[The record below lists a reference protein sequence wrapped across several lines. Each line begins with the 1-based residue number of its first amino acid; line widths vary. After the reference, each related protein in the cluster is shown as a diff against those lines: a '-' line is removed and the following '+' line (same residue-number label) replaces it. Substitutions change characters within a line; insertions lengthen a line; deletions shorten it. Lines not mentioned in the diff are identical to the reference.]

1 MKGKEAFPMEKRW
14 EMCGKWIAGV
24 LALVLLCVSV
34 LTVHDM
40 QTAEGVGLYFA
51 LKSGADRRFYDLAA
65 DGLAGLGLLL
75 LTLLPCVAL
84 RHRGAD
90 SFFRMLAAFL
100 ALMPRLSMAY
110 LLHIWDDSAEISSEI
125 PVFLLL
131 TMAPFL
137 CIAAMALVLSGRDG
151 GEEERPG
158 GWRMWYSPC
167 LAGAVISFGAALLW
181 PELNQLLYFV
191 MGYLLLLVCFDL
203 WERVYGRYPAMRRWG
218 WILSGGLAVR
228 AVYALS
234 QVMNRY

>member
-1 MKGKEAFPMEKRW
+1 MEKRW
-14 EMCGKWIAGV
+14 EIWGKRIGGA
-24 LALVLLCVSV
+24 LALALFCMSV

-51 LKSGADRRFYDLAA
+51 LKRQADRRLYDLAV
-65 DGLAGLGLLL
+65 DGLAALGLLL
-75 LTLLPCVAL
+75 LTLLPCVVL

-110 LLHIWDDSAEISSEI
+110 LLHIWDDSAAKSLDV

-131 TMAPFL
+131 TMGSFL
-137 CIAAMALVLSGRDG
+137 CIAAAALSFHEGDP
-151 GEEERPG
+151 GEEARADR
-158 GWRMWYSPC
+158 WRKWYGFC
-167 LAGAVISFGAALLW
+167 IAGAAVSLGAGFLW
-181 PELNQLLYFV
+181 PQLNQLLYFG

-203 WERVYGRYPAMRRWG
+203 WEKVHDKYPAMRRWG